1 MGLNSTRKA
10 RFCPPGLRAEIDLTN
25 RIQAYIFSRKSLTLH
40 QYQSYRNMKKILV
53 ITLSAAA
60 FFAVSNTNAQNTAY
74 PVAVESPAGLPY
86 TTVKVYLTVDKETVR
101 TGPYARYAQKYLGVT
116 APLADR
122 ETYTIKE
129 ARLDYTDPERT
140 DRQVAIQEPREAMSS
155 HVDGGSEFP
164 KATPDRM
171 STIDKTTEEM
181 ARDAASAIYTLRKR
195 RFDLVTG
202 EAGENVYGTGMK
214 AAIEEMSRLE
224 NEYLALFLGKQST
237 LTTVHECDVI
247 PQAGKT
253 NYIVCRFTPASGIV
267 PEGDLSAKPVVLA
280 MTPDNSVAQAPA
292 PAKGSSDKR
301 PTQLYRVANIT
312 DCKLS
317 YESTELAHKRL
328 PILQFGQTVPGAVL
342 AK

>member
-1 MGLNSTRKA
+1 
-10 RFCPPGLRAEIDLTN
+10 
-25 RIQAYIFSRKSLTLH
+25 
-40 QYQSYRNMKKILV
+40 MKKIIA

-60 FFAVSNTNAQNTAY
+60 LFAVSNANAQNTAH
-74 PVAVESPAGLPY
+74 PVTVDSPAGLPY

-122 ETYTIKE
+122 ETYILRE

-140 DRQVAIQEPREAMSS
+140 DSRVAVRQPREVLSS
-155 HVDGGSEFP
+155 HIDGGSEFS

-171 STIDKTTEEM
+171 STVDKTTEEM

-202 EAGENVYGTGMK
+202 EAGENVYGGGME

-224 NEYLALFLGKQST
+224 NEYLALFLGKQSIF
-237 LTTVHECDVI
+237 TTVHEYDVI

-253 NYIVCRFTPASGIV
+253 NYVVCRFAPASGIM
-267 PEGDLSAKPVVLA
+267 PEGDLGAKPVVLA
-280 MTPDNSVAQAPA
+280 MTLDNSAVQTA
-292 PAKGSSDKR
+292 PAKGSDKR
-301 PTQLYRVANIT
+301 PAQLYRVASFT

-317 YESTELAHKRL
+317 YESTDLANKRL
-328 PILQFGQTVPGAVL
+328 PILQFGQTVSGAAA